1 MAAGR
6 NAREGVGESQTS
18 LLKER
23 NMSQGQK
30 KANATPKAAVK
41 TDDKASTAA
50 PTETKLTGIEKAKKR
65 REDLAKI
72 IIYALANAQLAKT
85 QTTKEDEIAKIDS
98 MIDLCGVYMPKAK
111 KAKPGTEPTWS
122 AALRRVMGN
131 EVTKHEDRIW
141 NETKA
146 TAPLG
151 RTDMQNLIRDA
162 VLREKPAFRFWV
174 QFDKKAKSYVLLG
187 VGEKAP
193 AGWTG
198 KLPKDQAKTDVQRL
212 NDADHA

>member
-1 MAAGR
+1 M
-6 NAREGVGESQTS
+6 SQT
-18 LLKER
+18 
-23 NMSQGQK
+23 QK
-30 KANATPKAAVK
+30 KANPTSTAAVK
-41 TDDKASTAA
+41 ADNKASIAA
-50 PTETKLTGIEKAKKR
+50 PAETKLTGIEKAKKR

-72 IIYALANAQLAKT
+72 IAYAAYKIGLEPEVLDE
-85 QTTKEDEIAKIDS
+85 KEEAEIAELKS
-98 MIDLCGVYMPKAK
+98 LCGLYMPKVK
-111 KAKPGTEPTWS
+111 KAKPGNEPTWS
-122 AALRRVMGN
+122 AALRKVMGGD
-131 EVTKHEDRIW
+131 VTKNEDRIW
-141 NETKA
+141 NETKS

-174 QFDKKAKSYVLLG
+174 QFDQTSKSYNVLG

-212 NDADHA
+212 NDTTSS

>member
-1 MAAGR
+1 
-6 NAREGVGESQTS
+6 
-18 LLKER
+18 
-23 NMSQGQK
+23 MSQSNK
-30 KANATPKAAVK
+30 KANPTPKAAVAS
-41 TDDKASTAA
+41 DDKVSTAA
-50 PTETKLTGIEKAKKR
+50 TTEPKLTGIEKAKKR
-65 REDLAKI
+65 REDLARIIAYASYKI
-72 IIYALANAQLAKT
+72 GLEPMAADEKGDA
-85 QTTKEDEIAKIDS
+85 EIAELKK
-98 MIDLCGVYMPKAK
+98 LCAAYMPKEK
-111 KAKPGTEPTWS
+111 RAKPGTEPTWS
-122 AALRRVMGN
+122 ATLRKVMGS

-174 QFDKKAKSYVLLG
+174 QFDQAAKSYVLLG

-212 NDADHA
+212 NDTTSS